1 MVFPSRDWKKK
12 CLISNYPSKKHIS
25 DSGENLDRMMESNWH
40 EIQGKSSTVILI
52 ASGELGLS
60 VPDWYV
66 GF

>member
-1 MVFPSRDWKKK
+1 MVFPSRDWKKI
-12 CLISNYPSKKHIS
+12 CLISNHPSKKHIS

-40 EIQGKSSTVILI
+40 EIQGKNSTVILI

>member
-1 MVFPSRDWKKK
+1 MFNHQLVP
-12 CLISNYPSKKHIS
+12 LNSKKHIS

-60 VPDWYV
+60 VPD
-66 GF
+66 